1 MVPSTDKA
9 GFTHRFPPPLGLL
22 WEEPRQGFLC
32 FTPSFNDEDYDETTG
47 VRHRNPVGRLRED
60 LGDALIEYG

>member
-22 WEEPRQGFLC
+22 WQEPRQGFLC
-32 FTPSFNDEDYDETTG
+32 FTPSFNDEDYD
-47 VRHRNPVGRLRED
+47 
-60 LGDALIEYG
+60 